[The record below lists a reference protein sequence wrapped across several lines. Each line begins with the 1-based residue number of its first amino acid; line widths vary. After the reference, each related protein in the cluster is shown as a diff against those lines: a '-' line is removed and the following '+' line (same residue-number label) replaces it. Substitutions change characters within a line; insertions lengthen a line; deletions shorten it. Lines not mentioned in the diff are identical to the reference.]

1 MNIVFLRR
9 ITMFE
14 ITFDRTIEVC
24 RFVTRMMSRES
35 YILYQVSLTLT
46 LALVGIRSD
55 YDCRL

>member
-1 MNIVFLRR
+1 
-9 ITMFE
+9 MFE